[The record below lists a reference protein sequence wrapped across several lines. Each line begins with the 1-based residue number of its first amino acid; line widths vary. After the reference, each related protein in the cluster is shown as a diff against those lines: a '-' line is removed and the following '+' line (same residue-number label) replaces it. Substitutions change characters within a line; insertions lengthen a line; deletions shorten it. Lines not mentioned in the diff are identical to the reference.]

1 MTLIIG
7 KIAEQ
12 KQVNGRDFPLV
23 ILPPNPTVAS
33 DKSAFQQWMAEYR
46 TELHAKLIDHGALL
60 FRGFPVNNADAFEAM
75 LDQTDYQNMPY
86 VGGAAPRTQV
96 TPSRI
101 VTANESPATETIPF
115 HHEMAQT
122 PHPPGY
128 IFFYCDVAPETGG
141 ATSILHS
148 AEICSAFFELDADF
162 AAKIEREG
170 VRYIRVMP
178 AVTDSQS
185 PIGRSW
191 QETFKVETRAE
202 CERVLLEHK
211 MTWTWLANDEL
222 RTESPTLPAIR
233 FDDESQQ
240 KTFFNSVLAVYTGW
254 DDARNVAKKA
264 VISGDGAEMDAEVM
278 ASTVQRMAQLC
289 VNFNW
294 HSQDVLFL
302 NNHTVLHARQPFT
315 GQRRILA
322 SIAYK

>member
-1 MTLIIG
+1 MALVIG
-7 KIAEQ
+7 KITHQ

-23 ILPPNPTVAS
+23 ILPPNGAVAS
-33 DKSAFQQWMAEYR
+33 EKSAFEHWMSDHRA
-46 TELHAKLIDHGALL
+46 ELHGKLIEHGALL
-60 FRGFPVNNADAFEAM
+60 FRGFPVSGADAFEAM

-96 TPSRI
+96 TQSRI

-148 AEICSAFFELDADF
+148 AEICSAFFELDPDF
-162 AAKIEREG
+162 AAKIEHEG

-178 AVTDSQS
+178 AITDTGS

-191 QETFKVETRAE
+191 KETFRVETRAE
-202 CERVLLEHK
+202 CEQVLREHK
-211 MTWTWLANDEL
+211 MTWTWLDNDEL
-222 RTESPTLPAIR
+222 RTESPTLSGIR
-233 FDDESQQ
+233 FDDETKQ
-240 KTFFNSVLAVYTGW
+240 KTFFNSILAVYTGW
-254 DDARNVAKKA
+254 DDARNVANKA
-264 VISGDGAEMDAEVM
+264 VVSGDGAEMDAQVM
-278 ASTVQRMAQLC
+278 AKTADRMAQLC
-289 VNFNW
+289 VNFTW

-302 NNHTVLHARQPFT
+302 NNHTVLHAREPFT

-322 SIAYK
+322 SIAFK

>member
-12 KQVNGRDFPLV
+12 KQVNGLDFPLV
-23 ILPPNPTVAS
+23 ILPPNPSVAS
-33 DKSAFQQWMAEYR
+33 ERSAFQQWMAGHR
-46 TELHAKLIDHGALL
+46 AELHGKLIAHGALL
-60 FRGFPVNNADAFEAM
+60 FRGFPVSDADAFEAM

-122 PHPPGY
+122 LHPPGY
-128 IFFYCDVAPETGG
+128 IFFYCDVASETGG

-148 AEICSAFFELDADF
+148 AEICSAFFELDADY

-178 AVTDSQS
+178 ALTDTRS

-191 QETFKVETRAE
+191 KETFQVETRVQ
-202 CERVLLEHK
+202 CEKVLREHK
-211 MTWTWLANDEL
+211 MNWTWLANDEL
-222 RTESPTLPAIR
+222 RTESQTLSAIR
-233 FDDESQQ
+233 FDNETEQ
-240 KTFFNSVLAVYTGW
+240 KTFFNSILAVYTGW

-264 VISGDGAEMDAEVM
+264 VVSGDGAEMDAQVM
-278 ASTVQRMAQLC
+278 AKTVERMAQLC
-289 VNFNW
+289 VNFSW

-302 NNHTVLHARQPFT
+302 NNHTVLHAREPFT